1 MEAIKTTILNRPF
14 QGIIPKK
21 KIHAIWGSRP
31 PAAIAKG
38 GIVLTIKRLRL
49 GDYRVTI
56 RPTAATRIGP
66 ANRVEIAKQ

>member
-1 MEAIKTTILNRPF
+1 MDARQNTTLNRPF
-14 QGIIPKK
+14 QGTIPKE

-38 GIVLTIKRLRL
+38 GIVLTIRKMRR

-56 RPTAATRIGP
+56 RPTAKYSSYQHRP
-66 ANRVEIAKQ
+66 CRVFS